1 MIPVAFSLLIFL
13 VLLPPISTF
22 TSSFFF
28 KPFSV
33 SSAKLNK
40 DLILIRPFLPA
51 VANKSYPKPPKPLQ
65 CTPTPLEEREDETDG
80 TTTTTDTDD
89 FTVNPSKGRIMRLMR
104 KPIYLILL
112 LSLYKILPNLYTNSK
127 VSSLPHFGRSGL
139 STFEHHRLH
148 VLPALP

>member
-1 MIPVAFSLLIFL
+1 MIPIAFSLLIFL

-65 CTPTPLEEREDETDG
+65 CTPTPLEERKDETDG

-89 FTVNPSKGRIMRLMR
+89 FTVDPSKGPSKGRIMRLMR

-112 LSLYKILPNLYTNSK
+112 Y
-127 VSSLPHFGRSGL
+127 RSDI
-139 STFEHHRLH
+139 
-148 VLPALP
+148 VL